1 MGAEEVIL
9 EYKYGLSL
17 VNDEEKVKISSKS
30 KMYFYETEH
39 EKKYVDIKIFDN
51 GTYEISK
58 LQDVKK
64 SNYSNYKLIKKSSS
78 NEEIKDFI
86 FKKNKLEDFT
96 LTVEGTKEKL
106 SIKEF
111 DRLKK
116 YIKEA
121 YAELYVKNEKL
132 DMEKKCNDSEEYFLI
147 GYGEELK
154 IKDIYFYT
162 LSDYLDKPINYID
175 YVIYEYDNC
184 SIIKKGLKLNKGFYF
199 PKTNILKEYL
209 NFIFENKVNTPNS
222 IQWEK

>member
-1 MGAEEVIL
+1 MYIGAEEVIL

-39 EKKYVDIKIFDN
+39 EKKYASIRILAN

-58 LQDVKK
+58 LQEIKK
-64 SNYSNYKLIKKSSS
+64 SDYPNYKLIKKSSS
-78 NEEIKDFI
+78 AEEINDYL
-86 FKKNKLEDFT
+86 FKKEKIENFT
-96 LTVEGTKEKL
+96 LTLDNTREKL
-106 SIKEF
+106 SKSDF
-111 DRLKK
+111 KKLKR
-116 YIKEA
+116 YIEDV
-121 YAELYVKNEKL
+121 YTELDVKNEKL
-132 DMEKKCNDSEEYFLI
+132 DIGKKCNDSEEYFLV

-162 LSDYLDKPINYID
+162 LSDYLNKPINYMD

-184 SIIKKGLKLNKGFYF
+184 SIVKKSLKSNKDFYF

-209 NFIFENKVNTPNS
+209 NILFGNKVD
-222 IQWEK
+222 I